1 MLWPATVTV
10 YLHDTID
17 TATLTKHE
25 VAALR
30 DRVRKTI
37 SAPVEGSLN
46 DRSEYVV
53 AGR

>member
-17 TATLTKHE
+17 TKGMTKKD

-30 DRVRKTI
+30 DRVREII
-37 SAPVEGSLN
+37 SAPVDASLEKH
-46 DRSEYVV
+46 DE
-53 AGR
+53 

>member
-17 TATLTKHE
+17 TKSMTKHE

-30 DRVRKTI
+30 DRVRKII
-37 SAPVEGSLN
+37 STPVEDSFC
-46 DRSEYVV
+46 
-53 AGR
+53 